1 MNATVALP
9 TKAERVE
16 AYRSASWPHRLA
28 MHEAIAAHKGTALAA
43 RRELGRRYLARHPA
57 GIVVPYDR
65 AALAVDLE
73 RETRGARAEAI
84 ALAVNRASQHQS
96 ASLQY
101 PLLARD
107 FPATSQTIRLALS
120 PLFVVPITRYCGM
133 LPVLFNL
140 FVTRAYQTELNKN
153 SAHHFH
159 MDPEDTISFKVFI
172 HLTDVDEDCGPLHV
186 LPANLT
192 EKVLAS
198 VSYKGIEYVSDET
211 VDAVAGLTNAVR
223 FVGKAGS
230 VALADT
236 TRCLHFGG
244 RPRAAGKPVRDMLVF
259 QYLLPTSLLF
269 PIDGDAKQPRFL
281 PQLEATGD
289 EFWDALIGATFT

>member
-1 MNATVALP
+1 MLTGPEPSRELDDMNAPVALP

-28 MHEAIAAHKGTALAA
+28 MHDAIAAHKGTTLAA
-43 RRELGRRYLARHPA
+43 RRDLGRRYLAEHPA
-57 GIVVPYDR
+57 GIVVPYER
-65 AALAVDLE
+65 AALAIDLE
-73 RETRGARAEAI
+73 RETRAARAEAI
-84 ALAVNRASQHQS
+84 ALAKDRASQHES

-101 PLLARD
+101 PVLARD
-107 FPATSQTIRLALS
+107 FPASLEAIRLALS

-140 FVTRAYQTELNKN
+140 FVTRAYQAELNRN

-159 MDPEDTISFKVFI
+159 MDPEDTISFEVFI

-192 EKVLAS
+192 EKVLKA
-198 VSYKGIEYVSDET
+198 VDYRGIGYIPDET
-211 VDAVAGLTNAVR
+211 VDELVGLDNAIC
-223 FVGKAGS
+223 FVGRAGT

-244 RPRAAGKPVRDMLVF
+244 
-259 QYLLPTSLLF
+259 
-269 PIDGDAKQPRFL
+269 
-281 PQLEATGD
+281 
-289 EFWDALIGATFT
+289 